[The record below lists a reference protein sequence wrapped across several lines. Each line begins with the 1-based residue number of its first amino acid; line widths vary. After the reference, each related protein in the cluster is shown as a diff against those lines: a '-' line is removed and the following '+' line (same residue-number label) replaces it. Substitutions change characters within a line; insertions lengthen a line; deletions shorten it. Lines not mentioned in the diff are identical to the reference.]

1 MNTVQRIVKNK
12 AMKIEKRYKKAVDEF
27 LRRVLDRYSGKIGG
41 IILFGSVVRGE
52 AREDSDVDILVV
64 VKEWN
69 LGDMKE
75 IYGIAFEVSM
85 EHSVEVSPKVYGA
98 REILKRLELGAPF
111 INAVLNEGV
120 SLYGKIG
127 PGKITA

>member
-1 MNTVQRIVKNK
+1 MDMQARDQK
-12 AMKIEKRYKKAVDEF
+12 ALDEF
-27 LRRVLDRYSGKIGG
+27 LRRVLDKYRDKIEG

-85 EHSVEVSPKVYGA
+85 EHSVEVSPKVYGE

-111 INAVLNEGV
+111 INEVLNEGV

-127 PGKITA
+127 TGKITA